1 MRAHAATAERAGG
14 GGRAR
19 GGIGSPEQPCAAQ
32 RPGGEVGRSSPMSS
46 PLLDIHHEEVEPG
59 VVVITLAG
67 KLMLGR
73 EGEQV
78 EDLVPELLAGGHR
91 TIIFDIA
98 GLTRV
103 DSTGIGR
110 FISSY
115 NKIEQAGGRMAIT
128 AASPHL

>member
-1 MRAHAATAERAGG
+1 MTA
-14 GGRAR
+14 
-19 GGIGSPEQPCAAQ
+19 
-32 RPGGEVGRSSPMSS
+32 
-46 PLLDIHHEEVEPG
+46 PLLEVRHEEVMPG

-73 EGEQV
+73 EGQQV
-78 EDLVPELLAGGHR
+78 EELVPQLLAQGSRG
-91 TIIFDIA
+91 IIFNIA

-115 NKIEQAGGRMAIT
+115 NKIEQAGARMAI
-128 AASPHL
+128 AAATPHLRECFRATQLDRVFRFYDDVAAARAALAPA

>member
-1 MRAHAATAERAGG
+1 MSERLL
-14 GGRAR
+14 
-19 GGIGSPEQPCAAQ
+19 QLNHD
-32 RPGGEVGRSSPMSS
+32 EV
-46 PLLDIHHEEVEPG
+46 DPG

-73 EGEQV
+73 EGEQITS
-78 EDLVPELLAGGHR
+78 LVPQLLARGKHG
-91 TIIFDIA
+91 IIFDIA

-115 NKIEQAGGRMAIT
+115 NRIEEAGAKMAIVAPT
-128 AASPHL
+128 PHLRECFHATQLDRVFKFYDDVPAARAALAPAEGRGRNG

>member
-1 MRAHAATAERAGG
+1 MT
-14 GGRAR
+14 
-19 GGIGSPEQPCAAQ
+19 
-32 RPGGEVGRSSPMSS
+32 S
-46 PLLDIHHEEVEPG
+46 PLLDIRHEEVQPG

-73 EGEQV
+73 EGQQV
-78 EDLVPELLAGGHR
+78 EDLVPELLGRGHR
-91 TIIFDIA
+91 AIIFDIA

-128 AASPHL
+128 AASPHLRDCFHATQLDRIFQFYDDVTAARAALAPAQRKEA

>member
-1 MRAHAATAERAGG
+1 M
-14 GGRAR
+14 
-19 GGIGSPEQPCAAQ
+19 
-32 RPGGEVGRSSPMSS
+32 
-46 PLLDIHHEEVEPG
+46 LLEIHHAEVEPG

-73 EGEQV
+73 EGQQIE
-78 EDLVPELLAGGHR
+78 ELVPELLGKGQR
-91 TIIFDIA
+91 SIIFEIA

-115 NKIEQAGGRMAIT
+115 NKIEEVGGKMGIAGAT
-128 AASPHL
+128 PHLRDCFHATQLDRVFRFYADVDAARAAMSPGGGEEA